1 MTFVIGILSQRLIT
15 ENNTMKLL
23 IIEDDTSLR
32 EIMQRALQGEGY
44 IVESAATYFDACDK
58 IAGYSYDCI
67 MLDIMLPDGNG
78 LKLLE
83 QIKKIGNESR
93 VIIISARDSLDD
105 KITGLDLGA
114 DDYLAKPFYMAEL
127 SARIKSVMRR
137 GSGAV
142 NNTMTAGNI
151 TLDLGSRR
159 INIDGKDVPLLKKEF
174 DILLY
179 FMQRPGH
186 IVDKAVLAEAVWG
199 DHIDMVDNFQFVYA
213 QIKNLRKKL
222 ADAGAS
228 QNIKAVYGFGYKFTD
243 KEA

>member
-1 MTFVIGILSQRLIT
+1 
-15 ENNTMKLL
+15 MKLL

-32 EIMQRALQGEGY
+32 EIMQRALKSEGY
-44 IVESAATYFDACDK
+44 VVETAPTYFDACDK

-67 MLDIMLPDGNG
+67 LLDIMLPDGNG

-83 QIKKIGNESR
+83 EIKKSGKEERI
-93 VIIISARDSLDD
+93 IIISARDSLDD
-105 KITGLDLGA
+105 KIAGLDLGA

-137 GSGAV
+137 GSGSV
-142 NNTMTAGNI
+142 HNSMTVGNI
-151 TLDLGSRR
+151 TLDLGSRTVKVS
-159 INIDGKDVPLLKKEF
+159 GESLALLKKEF

-199 DHIDMVDNFQFVYA
+199 DHIDMADNFSFVYA
-213 QIKNLRKKL
+213 QVKNLRKKL
-222 ADAGAS
+222 SEAGADV
-228 QNIKAVYGFGYKFTD
+228 NIKAVYGFGYKLAEVD
-243 KEA
+243 E

>member
-1 MTFVIGILSQRLIT
+1 
-15 ENNTMKLL
+15 MKLL

-222 ADAGAS
+222 SEAGAS
-228 QNIKAVYGFGYKFTD
+228 INIKAVYGFGYKFTE
-243 KEA
+243 KEE

>member
-1 MTFVIGILSQRLIT
+1 
-15 ENNTMKLL
+15 MKLL

-199 DHIDMVDNFQFVYA
+199 DHIEMVDNFQFVYA

-222 ADAGAS
+222 SEAGAS
-228 QNIKAVYGFGYKFTD
+228 INIKAVYGFGYKFT
-243 KEA
+243 ETEE

>member
-1 MTFVIGILSQRLIT
+1 MQK
-15 ENNTMKLL
+15 NKTMKLL
-23 IIEDDTSLR
+23 IIEDDASLR

-83 QIKKIGNESR
+83 QIKKNGNESR

-151 TLDLGSRR
+151 ALDLGSRR
-159 INIDGKDVPLLKKEF
+159 IKIDGKDVPLLKKEF

-222 ADAGAS
+222 SEAGAS
-228 QNIKAVYGFGYKFTD
+228 INIKAVYGFGYKLT
-243 KEA
+243 ETEE

>member
-1 MTFVIGILSQRLIT
+1 
-15 ENNTMKLL
+15 MKLL

-83 QIKKIGNESR
+83 QIKKNGNESR

-151 TLDLGSRR
+151 SLDLGSRR
-159 INIDGKDVPLLKKEF
+159 ISIDGKDVPLLKKEF

-222 ADAGAS
+222 SEAGAS
-228 QNIKAVYGFGYKFTD
+228 INIKAVYGFGYKFT
-243 KEA
+243 ETEE

>member
-1 MTFVIGILSQRLIT
+1 
-15 ENNTMKLL
+15 MKLL

-159 INIDGKDVPLLKKEF
+159 ISIDGKDVPLLKKEF

-222 ADAGAS
+222 SEAGANI
-228 QNIKAVYGFGYKFTD
+228 NIKAVYGFGYKFT
-243 KEA
+243 ETE

>member
-1 MTFVIGILSQRLIT
+1 
-15 ENNTMKLL
+15 MKLL

-159 INIDGKDVPLLKKEF
+159 ISIDGKDVPLLKKEF

-222 ADAGAS
+222 SEAGAS
-228 QNIKAVYGFGYKFTD
+228 INIKAVYGFGYKFT
-243 KEA
+243 ETE

>member
-1 MTFVIGILSQRLIT
+1 
-15 ENNTMKLL
+15 MKLL

-83 QIKKIGNESR
+83 QIKKIGNDSR

-222 ADAGAS
+222 SEAGAS
-228 QNIKAVYGFGYKFTD
+228 INIKAVYGFGYKFT
-243 KEA
+243 ETE

>member
-1 MTFVIGILSQRLIT
+1 
-15 ENNTMKLL
+15 MKLL
-23 IIEDDTSLR
+23 LIEDDASLR
-32 EIMQRALQGEGY
+32 EIMQRALKSEGY
-44 IVESAATYFDACDK
+44 IVESAGTYFEACDK

-78 LKLLE
+78 LQLLE
-83 QIKKIGNESR
+83 QIKKSGNDAR

-142 NNTMTAGNI
+142 SNTMTAGNI

-159 INIDGKDVPLLKKEF
+159 ISIDGNDVPLLKKEF

-222 ADAGAS
+222 AEAGAS
-228 QNIKAVYGFGYKFTD
+228 INIKAVYGFGYKFTD
-243 KEA
+243 NEE

>member
-1 MTFVIGILSQRLIT
+1 
-15 ENNTMKLL
+15 MKLL
-23 IIEDDTSLR
+23 LIEDDASLR
-32 EIMQRALQGEGY
+32 EIMQRALKSEGY
-44 IVESAATYFDACDK
+44 IVESAGTYFEACDK

-78 LKLLE
+78 LQLLE
-83 QIKKIGNESR
+83 QIKKSGNDAR

-142 NNTMTAGNI
+142 SNTMTAGNI

-159 INIDGKDVPLLKKEF
+159 ISIDGKDVPLLKKEF

-222 ADAGAS
+222 AEAGAS
-228 QNIKAVYGFGYKFTD
+228 INIKAVYGFGYKFTD
-243 KEA
+243 NEE